1 MKVFI
6 SWSGESSHQVA
17 LLLRDW
23 LPVILQTIDAWVSSE
38 DILKGSSWWHELTK
52 LLEGTSFGIICVDSS
67 NINSPWLNFEAGALI
82 KSISASKVAPVLLDI
97 EPKDL
102 KGPLSLFQATSLK
115 NKEDMRKLVHSIN
128 RLCPSPLPEE
138 RVNKAFDLAWPN
150 LENSLKKIV
159 PMSSVTPVLPLAQ
172 EPVHAKTQVISD
184 EEEKILVFI
193 AQEEER
199 IRKRGRKDFY
209 QYGCNE
215 LSSEEIAQKCN
226 MPIKKVERLLERL
239 KDKGF
244 VWYNFPLYSGNAWWS
259 ISTKGLDYLIDNG
272 LL

>member
-38 DILKGSSWWHELTK
+38 DIPKGSSWWHELTK

-138 RVNKAFDLAWPN
+138 RVNKAFDLAWPK
-150 LENSLKKIV
+150 LEESLKKIV
-159 PMSSVTPVLPLAQ
+159 PSSYAIPAPSPAQKEVHREVYFLPD
-172 EPVHAKTQVISD
+172 T
-184 EEEKILVFI
+184 EEKILVLI
-193 AQEEER
+193 AREEEEA
-199 IRKRGRKDFY
+199 RKYDLIPDE
-209 QYGCNE
+209 E
-215 LSSEEIAQKCN
+215 LSSEGIAFKLK

-239 KDKGF
+239 EERGF
-244 VWYNFPLYSGNAWWS
+244 VEYNFDEGWWS
-259 ISTKGLDYLIDNG
+259 ITTKGMDYLIDKG